1 MDDQKALTIF
11 QEKNLGIFKKLSELK
26 KEIAH
31 LQDTEKK
38 AKELLKKAMNEYG
51 ITSYK
56 DELISISSV
65 SASPDKVVFDL
76 DAFMLADPKTY
87 KEVLDD
93 YPLTILDL
101 EKWQLDE
108 PENYQEFLEA
118 YNKVVKGKSGY
129 IRIEAK

>member
-38 AKELLKKAMNEYG
+38 AKELLKKAMTEYG

-108 PENYQEFLEA
+108 PENYQEFLKA